1 MYEARSKTKNNA
13 KISSQLV
20 MESSYIQRHCHGNW
34 KIFLA
39 RFSFLF
45 RLIFVFNIVKETEKS
60 AEMVW
65 LVDNHKRRD
74 QSKLEKKN
82 NNNNTWWVQH
92 KTWLA

>member
-13 KISSQLV
+13 KNLFWVGYGIFIYSTSLP
-20 MESSYIQRHCHGNW
+20 W
-34 KIFLA
+34 KLENIFGS
-39 RFSFLF
+39 FQFLF